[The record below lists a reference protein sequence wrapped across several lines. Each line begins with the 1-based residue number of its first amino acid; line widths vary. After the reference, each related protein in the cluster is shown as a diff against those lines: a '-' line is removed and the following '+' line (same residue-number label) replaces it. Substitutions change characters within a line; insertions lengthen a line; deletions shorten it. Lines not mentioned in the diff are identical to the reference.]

1 MIALDAMYHSTCLLN
16 LYREC
21 NQKETELTDDDTG
34 KQIHGQVL
42 SELAQYMEQVAKAD
56 IRNNVFKLVDLA
68 RLYKER
74 VTELDGHTFERVL
87 TTKLKN
93 RLLAHVEN
101 LREYKDKRFSHLT
114 FDENVEIVLKS
125 CYERNFDDE
134 AFVLSE
140 AAKSLRRDIFAKHRN
155 KFDRHFSEN
164 SQKEFIP
171 ASLKSFAGTVIQ
183 GNRINNSNKGL
194 EQATLTISQS
204 LIHNSMKR
212 VCQNQTNTKTQR
224 AKSRDVSL
232 VSIW

>member
-125 CYERNFDDE
+125 CMKGT
-134 AFVLSE
+134 LMM
-140 AAKSLRRDIFAKHRN
+140 
-155 KFDRHFSEN
+155 KFLYC
-164 SQKEFIP
+164 
-171 ASLKSFAGTVIQ
+171 LKRQ
-183 GNRINNSNKGL
+183 
-194 EQATLTISQS
+194 
-204 LIHNSMKR
+204 R
-212 VCQNQTNTKTQR
+212 VCVVTFLRSIVMNLIDTFQKI
-224 AKSRDVSL
+224 AKRNSYL
-232 VSIW
+232 HP